1 MVARMKKP
9 LLPAFSLAVCLIAAG
24 CTDNDWN
31 RMLNYGGMGENEA
44 APVEAVQP
52 PPPAEAQAAAAA
64 AAAATAE
71 PTNAD
76 FCRNVAAQDATRN
89 GFDQATQQK
98 VFQRSFAQC
107 VAIYTR

>member
-1 MVARMKKP
+1 MVARMKNP
-9 LLPAFSLAVCLIAAG
+9 LLPAVSLALCLIAAG

-31 RMLNYGGMGENEA
+31 RMLNYGGMGEEA
-44 APVEAVQP
+44 APVTAVQP
-52 PPPAEAQAAAAA
+52 PAAEAQAAAAPTA
-64 AAAATAE
+64 PAE
-71 PTNAD
+71 PANAD

>member
-9 LLPAFSLAVCLIAAG
+9 LLPAVSLALCLIAAG

-44 APVEAVQP
+44 APVEAP
-52 PPPAEAQAAAAA
+52 AAPPAEAQAAAAPA
-64 AAAATAE
+64 APAE
-71 PTNAD
+71 PANTD

-89 GFDQATQQK
+89 GFDQATQQR
-98 VFQRSFAQC
+98 VFARSFQQC

>member
-1 MVARMKKP
+1 MVARMKKL

-31 RMLNYGGMGENEA
+31 RMLNYGGIDEA
-44 APVEAVQP
+44 APVEA
-52 PPPAEAQAAAAA
+52 PPAQAQAAAAA
-64 AAAATAE
+64 APAAPAE
-71 PTNAD
+71 PSNAD

-98 VFQRSFAQC
+98 VFQRNYAQC
-107 VAIYTR
+107 VATYTR